1 MRRRRNIKRLLRRPL
16 ESVSGVG
23 LIEILMSTVILGIV
37 IVPIFDTLVAGR
49 MLTARRGE
57 RRMAHH
63 LVARKTEQLLNAG
76 YGSMD
81 AGSDVTSMDMSA
93 GAHPTNPSIVV
104 NTRGDT
110 TALNDVVGNL
120 TWDVQPLAW
129 SSPGDTV
136 YVKQVEVKLVWPAQT
151 PRDSVSITTLI
162 GA

>member
-1 MRRRRNIKRLLRRPL
+1 MRVFMRPL
-16 ESVSGVG
+16 KSVSGVG
-23 LIEILMSTVILGIV
+23 LVEILMSTIILGIV

-81 AGSDVTSMDMSA
+81 AGSDVTSMDVGS
-93 GAHPTNPSIVV
+93 GSHPTNPSIVV

-120 TWDVQPLAW
+120 TWDVQSIAW

-136 YVKQVEVKLVWPAQT
+136 YAKQVEVKLVWPAQT
-151 PRDSVSITTLI
+151 PRDSVSITSLI